1 MKLKMIDKKIKKNVF
16 VIPSW
21 YPVANDNISGIFIK
35 EQVEAISLFEPNV
48 NQYVSTW
55 GHSLGHLSLRLPKK
69 IFNSLIWRIKNT
81 VSNTHKI
88 RDNIVEIFNPSLS
101 WSNQLPFG
109 GYKTM
114 LSSNRKN
121 LLEAIR
127 LSKNNI
133 HIIHAHCVYPGGV
146 IANILSNE
154 FNIPYFIT
162 EHMGPRIPSLLNN
175 GKPIDI
181 IIKAYRNADKVI
193 AVSPYLK
200 EKLLEY
206 DLKKVTVIPNLVNE
220 KKFLLSKKNNRKFIF
235 FSLGIMTKVKGID
248 VLLKAIKRC
257 NLSSENT
264 EFWIGG
270 DGPML
275 SEYKLLAKKLK
286 IVHIVKWL
294 GKIHHNDVPKYFK
307 NCNAFILPSRFETF
321 GVVCAEAIASGKPVI
336 ATRCGG
342 PQSIINKSNGILV
355 DVDDIQQL
363 SNAINNL
370 KFNYTEFRGEKL
382 REEFLRKFSRKVVVN
397 QIINLYKKHI

>member
-1 MKLKMIDKKIKKNVF
+1 MIDNENKINVF
-16 VIPSW
+16 NIPSW
-21 YPVANDNISGIFIK
+21 YPVENDSISGIFIK

-48 NQYVSTW
+48 NQYISTW
-55 GHSLGHLSLRLPKK
+55 GHSLGHISLRSPIK
-69 IFNSLIWRIKNT
+69 IINSVAWRIKNYF
-81 VSNTHKI
+81 SKTHKMS
-88 RDNIVEIFNPSLS
+88 DNLIEVFNPSLS

-121 LLEAIR
+121 LLEVIK

-133 HIIHAHCVYPGGV
+133 DLIHAHCVYPAGI

-154 FNIPYFIT
+154 FNIPYLIT

-181 IIKAYRNADKVI
+181 IIKAYKNASKVI

-200 EKLLEY
+200 KKLDEY
-206 DLKKVTVIPNLVNE
+206 NLKNVTVIPNLVNE
-220 KKFLLSKKNNRKFIF
+220 KKFLLSKKNNGKFIF

-248 VLLKAIKRC
+248 ILLKAIKSC

-270 DGPML
+270 EGHML
-275 SEYKLLAKKLK
+275 SEYKLLAKKLN
-286 IVHIVKWL
+286 IEHIVKWL
-294 GKIHHNDVPKYFK
+294 GKIHHNDVPKYFNK
-307 NCNAFILPSRFETF
+307 CNAFILPSRFETF

-342 PQSIINKSNGILV
+342 PESIINKNNGILV
-355 DVDDIQQL
+355 DVDDIHQL
-363 SNAINNL
+363 SNAINKL
-370 KFNYTEFRGEKL
+370 KFNYSQFHGEELRG
-382 REEFLRKFSRKVVVN
+382 EFLRKFSRKVVVN
-397 QIINLYKKHI
+397 QIINLYKKLI